1 MKFYPASFR
10 HFLADMAQGIRDLIV
25 PAADLTPAPIEVVHV
40 DAHDLQLSE
49 ADAIDYCRDLIA
61 MRQGVYGVREFLLL
75 CEVER

>member
-1 MKFYPASFR
+1 MTFHPASFR

-25 PAADLTPAPIEVVHV
+25 PAADLTPAPVVHV
-40 DAHDLQLSE
+40 VAHDLQLTE

-61 MRQGVYGVREFLLL
+61 MRQGVYGVEDFLLL